1 MELYLNDTIN
11 FGKHKGTKV
20 QDLPHDYIQWLRE
33 KTIHTVVEENRV
45 HEWVIIGNKVGVTKS
60 SDGVTITC
68 GGGKFYTS
76 TKEAQELTKKLI
88 SLFPTL

>member
-20 QDLPHDYIQWLRE
+20 ADLPHDYIQWLRE
-33 KTIHTVVEENRV
+33 KTVHEIIEENRV
-45 HEWVIIGNKVGVTKS
+45 HSWVIIGDKVDVKVG
-60 SDGVTITC
+60 DNGVTITC

-76 TKEAQELTKKLI
+76 MKEAQELAKKLI
-88 SLFPTL
+88 ALFSQQ

>member
-20 QDLPHDYIQWLRE
+20 ADLPYDYIQWLRE
-33 KTIHTVVEENRV
+33 KTVHEIIEKNRV
-45 HEWVIIGNKVGVTKS
+45 HEWVVIGDEVDVKKS
-60 SDGVTITC
+60 SGGVTITC

-76 TKEAQELTKKLI
+76 IKEAAELAKKLNQ
-88 SLFPTL
+88 LLLG